1 MSPVARPG
9 WFRYILSHKCCWNVE
24 ETKKTHIVHFMNL
37 VFPSRI
43 QDKDVGSGARPMW
56 VRVSGRHSLA
66 CTREGGTVF
75 VPMIPDLWGKD
86 SDGTSPTQ
94 VVLRMQ

>member
-9 WFRYILSHKCCWNVE
+9 WFHYILSHKCCWNVE

-43 QDKDVGSGARPMW
+43 QDKDVGSGVRPMW
-56 VRVSGRHSLA
+56 V
-66 CTREGGTVF
+66 
-75 VPMIPDLWGKD
+75 
-86 SDGTSPTQ
+86 
-94 VVLRMQ
+94 